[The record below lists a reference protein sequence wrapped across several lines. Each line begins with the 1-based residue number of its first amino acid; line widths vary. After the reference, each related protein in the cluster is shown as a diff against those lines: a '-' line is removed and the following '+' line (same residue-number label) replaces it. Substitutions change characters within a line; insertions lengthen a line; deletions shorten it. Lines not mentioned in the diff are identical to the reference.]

1 MSMNKI
7 YELYTVR
14 KWTKMLTNYLW
25 VVRFMVIIIL
35 YSLLTYIC

>member
-7 YELYTVR
+7 YELSTVR

-35 YSLLTYIC
+35 HSLLTYIC